1 MEEVKELKSKGIL
14 NPVITST
21 KQTTKNKIEDFF
33 KKQQEVN
40 AFVKKKSKGKL
51 TTKDCE
57 PEEIEGSSSQS
68 EEDRND

>member
-40 AFVKKKSKGKL
+40 VLLFFSH
-51 TTKDCE
+51 
-57 PEEIEGSSSQS
+57 
-68 EEDRND
+68 